1 MRIFYRK
8 NNLLFY
14 VLSFG
19 PNKAKYYQAVK
30 SFTSKYRHLG
40 SSTTNNQSKLAQ
52 RRAKFFKLW
61 CKYFTLAIYKF
72 TITDLQIYKITILI
86 LFLFCVR
93 DIWKIIE
100 KSFQR
105 ISTQW
110 KIQEIKSESLL
121 SARAKDTPKTKASG
135 KQADKEKKLSDSSDS
150 E

>member
-19 PNKAKYYQAVK
+19 PNKAKYSQAVK

-72 TITDLQIYKITILI
+72 KHILI